1 MGRTDPEMGQR
12 NNMPK
17 PKVVGATAMAAVQ
30 AGYGIRFFCQAS
42 RSITSEATR
51 VIRYSKPVSNT

>member
-1 MGRTDPEMGQR
+1 MGQR